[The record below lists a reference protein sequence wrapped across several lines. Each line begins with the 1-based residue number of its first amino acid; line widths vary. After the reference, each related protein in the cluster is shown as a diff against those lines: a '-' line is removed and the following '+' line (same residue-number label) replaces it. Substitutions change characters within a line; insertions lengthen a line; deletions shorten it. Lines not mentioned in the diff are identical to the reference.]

1 MWMCGCVLSVG
12 DWRVARL
19 LCRGAAV
26 ALLLQ
31 SQVTRVDASCRE
43 YMATAFLVLT
53 VFATVVDKHGRHS
66 ESGLKVT
73 RFPASVLGGMH
84 HADCPHVL
92 CWRR

>member
-1 MWMCGCVLSVG
+1 VCGCVLSVG

-26 ALLLQ
+26 TLLRQ
-31 SQVTRVDASCRE
+31 SQVTRVDSSGRE

-73 RFPASVLGGMH
+73 RFLRA
-84 HADCPHVL
+84 
-92 CWRR
+92 